1 MRQLGIKCFC
11 MLENLKAQVKR
22 LIAAYESEKQQ
33 KIKLGEEL
41 RTVNGQNEA
50 LRKRI
55 IELERELD
63 NLKLKEAFA
72 TDGNNDEAKKRV
84 DALIRE
90 IDKCISLMEG

>member
-1 MRQLGIKCFC
+1 

-72 TDGNNDEAKKRV
+72 ADGDNAEAKKRI